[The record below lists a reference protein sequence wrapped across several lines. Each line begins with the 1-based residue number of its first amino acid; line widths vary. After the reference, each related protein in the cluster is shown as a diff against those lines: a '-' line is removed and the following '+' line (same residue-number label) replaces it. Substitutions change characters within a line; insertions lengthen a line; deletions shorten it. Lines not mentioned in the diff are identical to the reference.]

1 MDIRTVLVPLL
12 ISTTLGLAACDQN
25 SSGSDSIDQVNKD
38 IAALNE
44 QSRENQRRQIEEEG
58 VANVDDE
65 HLNEMGNILENA
77 AENSTGKQAEI
88 LREQASLIRELQ
100 SSVQAYDEI
109 LDELVTAGGIDASTV
124 TSADDI
130 ANRIDIV
137 DRLDA
142 QNERMAIA
150 QPRILRRMGEIE
162 GTSATIEKQ
171 IVIHNQ
177 IREIDRQLFTV
188 MRGILN
194 ITGDHLDGMQVL
206 DDGSVMFGEDMPD
219 EVLAEYNALIDE
231 VNQLSANQGQ
241 LQLEL
246 LKLAP

>member
-1 MDIRTVLVPLL
+1 MYLKTVFVSLLVAA
-12 ISTTLGLAACDQN
+12 TLGLAACDQG

-44 QSRENQRRQIEEEG
+44 QSREKQRRQIEEEG
-58 VANVDDE
+58 VADVDDE
-65 HLNEMGNILENA
+65 HLNEMGSILENA
-77 AENSTGKQAEI
+77 AENATGKQAEI

-100 SSVQAYDEI
+100 RSVQAYDEV
-109 LDELVTAGGIDASTV
+109 LNELIVAGGIDASTV
-124 TSADDI
+124 TSTEDV
-130 ANRIDIV
+130 ANRIEIV

-142 QNERMAIA
+142 QNERMAVA

-162 GTSATIEKQ
+162 GTSAVMEQQ
-171 IVIHNQ
+171 IAIHNQ
-177 IREIDRQLFTV
+177 IRDIDRQLFTA
-188 MRGILN
+188 MRRILSY
-194 ITGDHLDGMQVL
+194 IGDYHDGMQVL

-219 EVLAEYNALIDE
+219 EVLEEYNALIDE